1 MVKNMPRNM
10 CLFFVSVN
18 HLIVLLNEFV
28 SKLPTFGKIIVV
40 SAYDAEQ
47 LFLRWS
53 HIASVDMLKT
63 LKKIE
68 FLPKGRRNFDK
79 NDIVIAIE
87 PDENFVAECKMC
99 VKCYDIFSH
108 KKDMKE
114 IMSRHTHLVNSAGV
128 ISMNELKSD
137 KMI

>member
-1 MVKNMPRNM
+1 MPRNM

-28 SKLPTFGKIIVV
+28 SKLPMSGKIVV
-40 SAYDAEQ
+40 ISDYDSEQ

-53 HIASVDMLKT
+53 HIASVEMLKT
-63 LKKIE
+63 LKKVE
-68 FLPKGRRNFDK
+68 FLAKGRTNFDK
-79 NDIVIAIE
+79 NDVVIMIE
-87 PDENFVAECKMC
+87 PNEEYDIECKVC
-99 VKCYDIFSH
+99 VECYDIFSH

-114 IMSRHTHLVNSAGV
+114 IMDRHTHLVNSVGV

>member
-1 MVKNMPRNM
+1 MPRNM

-18 HLIVLLNEFV
+18 HLIILLNEFV
-28 SKLPTFGKIIVV
+28 SKLPTSEKVIVL
-40 SAYDAEQ
+40 SDYDSEQ

-63 LKKIE
+63 LKKVE
-68 FLPKGRRNFDK
+68 FLSKEKTRFDK
-79 NDIVIAIE
+79 SDIVIVIE
-87 PDENFVAECKMC
+87 PDEKWKADCKMSIE
-99 VKCYDIFSH
+99 CYDIFSH

-114 IMSRHTHLVNSAGV
+114 IMSRYTHLVNSVGV

>member
-1 MVKNMPRNM
+1 MVKYMPRNM

-28 SKLPTFGKIIVV
+28 EKLPVSGKVV
-40 SAYDAEQ
+40 VISDYDSEQ

-63 LKKIE
+63 LKKVE
-68 FLPKGRRNFDK
+68 FLPKGSMNFERNDVV
-79 NDIVIAIE
+79 IVIE
-87 PDENFVAECKMC
+87 PEENLEIECKMC
-99 VKCYDIFSH
+99 VKCYDIFAH

-114 IMSRHTHLVNSAGV
+114 IMNQHSHLVNSAGV
-128 ISMNELKSD
+128 ISMNELMCD

>member
-1 MVKNMPRNM
+1 MPRNM

-28 SKLPTFGKIIVV
+28 SKLPASDKIVV
-40 SAYDAEQ
+40 ISDYDSEQ

-63 LKKIE
+63 LKKVE
-68 FLPKGRRNFDK
+68 FLPKENKYFDK
-79 NDIVIAIE
+79 NDVVIAIE
-87 PDENFVAECKMC
+87 PDEECNMECKMC
-99 VKCYDIFSH
+99 VECYDIFSH

-114 IMSRHTHLVNSAGV
+114 IMSRHTHLVNSVGV

>member
-1 MVKNMPRNM
+1 MGNGMPHNM

-18 HLIVLLNEFV
+18 HLIILLNEFV
-28 SKLPTFGKIIVV
+28 SKLPPYEKVIVL
-40 SAYDAEQ
+40 SDYDSEQ

-63 LKKIE
+63 LKKVE
-68 FLPKGRRNFDK
+68 FLPKGRKHFDK
-79 NDIVIAIE
+79 NEVVIAIE
-87 PDENFVAECKMC
+87 PEEDWSASCKIS
-99 VKCYDIFSH
+99 VECYDIFAH

-114 IMSRHTHLVNSAGV
+114 IMSRHTHLVNSVGV
-128 ISMNELKSD
+128 ISINELKND

>member
-1 MVKNMPRNM
+1 MVKSMPRNM

-28 SKLPTFGKIIVV
+28 SKLSGSEKIVV
-40 SAYDAEQ
+40 VSDYDSEQ

-63 LKKIE
+63 LKKVE
-68 FLPKGRRNFDK
+68 FLPKESKSFSK

-87 PDENFVAECKMC
+87 PNKNWNPDCKTN
-99 VKCYDIFSH
+99 VECYDVFSH
-108 KKDMKE
+108 KKDIKE
-114 IMSRHTHLVNSAGV
+114 IMNRHTHLVNSVGV
-128 ISMNELKSD
+128 ISMDEIKSD